1 MKELDEL
8 RLDWAKTFGEPTTS
22 QLVKAFESND
32 LELAFKVLMPVIE
45 QAKADPVFKQHV
57 RQAVDKRRFGR
68 VDAIA
73 EVIRTIVWDDPL
85 SGAEINRLIGHV
97 RSLPLR
103 PESPEPNVEGAEV
116 KNLYVLFV
124 KAGLPKEV
132 AHEWAELWAGLS
144 KRQTVIDKEP

>member
-1 MKELDEL
+1 MKELEEL
-8 RLDWAKTFGEPTTS
+8 RSVWTKIFGEPTTS

-32 LELAFKVLMPVIE
+32 LELAFKALVPIIE
-45 QAKADPVFKQHV
+45 RAKADPGFKQHV
-57 RQAVDKRRFGR
+57 RQATDKQRFGR

-73 EVIRTIVWDDPL
+73 EAIRTIVWDAPL
-85 SGAEINRLIGHV
+85 SGSEINRLMGHV

-103 PESPEPNVEGAEV
+103 PESQEPNVQPEV

-124 KAGLPKEV
+124 KAGLPKEM

-144 KRQTVIDKEP
+144 KRQTVVDKEP